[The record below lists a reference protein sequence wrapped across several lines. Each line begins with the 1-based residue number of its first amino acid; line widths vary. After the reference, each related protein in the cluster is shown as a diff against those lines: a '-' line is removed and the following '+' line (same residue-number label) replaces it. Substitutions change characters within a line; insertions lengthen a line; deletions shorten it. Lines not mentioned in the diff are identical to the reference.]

1 MVPSALELRID
12 FEEARVNELLL
23 SHLQRVEALAHDEG
37 ISVGQLLTELAGGDA
52 PVLHNLVRYC
62 RKQ

>member
-1 MVPSALELRID
+1 MVPSALELRMD